1 MYIDNINDVTL
12 LRMNCCHT
20 MTLPNCCNRKQFM
33 GNITHH
39 PPHLIKCPFRNPIQ
53 HGSSQRI
60 RTIFQG
66 VRVFLILFEPCLNK
80 IERIGEEML
89 TLGEYRVDKLS
100 HSFIER
106 TPD

>member
-1 MYIDNINDVTL
+1 MFLYENIEDELLSYHDFAELSWEILDN
-12 LRMNCCHT
+12 
-20 MTLPNCCNRKQFM
+20 
-33 GNITHH
+33 HH
-39 PPHLIKCPFRNPIQ
+39 PPHLIECPFRNPIQ

-66 VRVFLILFEPCLNK
+66 VRVFLIFFEPCLNK

-100 HSFIER
+100 DSFIER